1 MVYIFFQE
9 WFNLSVY
16 ENAIYYLSG
25 TLPYRI
31 SDVYLNTMVVGI
43 FALGIGVL
51 LNMVILKKKDLE

>member
-1 MVYIFFQE
+1 M
-9 WFNLSVY
+9 Y

-25 TLPYRI
+25 TLPYHI